1 MLTFLS
7 KNMHYNLNELNYS
20 LIDQENLSSSANE
33 LNRLLNQK
41 LLWMPSYPKQLND
54 LILCINYLIKGEYFK
69 LNKQEKGR
77 PQKYTDEE
85 LTRTLLDYAS
95 KTPGRINY
103 SALAKATGI
112 KRHVWSRRKRTD
124 IERLNTPLLSEKMMP
139 LLFHYL
145 ISNLLLNVMVMIQK
159 L

>member
-69 LNKQEKGR
+69 LNKQEKEDLKNI
-77 PQKYTDEE
+77 PMK
-85 LTRTLLDYAS
+85 
-95 KTPGRINY
+95 N
-103 SALAKATGI
+103 
-112 KRHVWSRRKRTD
+112 
-124 IERLNTPLLSEKMMP
+124 
-139 LLFHYL
+139 
-145 ISNLLLNVMVMIQK
+145 
-159 L
+159 

>member
-69 LNKQEKGR
+69 LNKQEKKEDLKNI
-77 PQKYTDEE
+77 PMK
-85 LTRTLLDYAS
+85 
-95 KTPGRINY
+95 N
-103 SALAKATGI
+103 
-112 KRHVWSRRKRTD
+112 
-124 IERLNTPLLSEKMMP
+124 
-139 LLFHYL
+139 
-145 ISNLLLNVMVMIQK
+145 
-159 L
+159 

>member
-1 MLTFLS
+1 
-7 KNMHYNLNELNYS
+7 
-20 LIDQENLSSSANE
+20 
-33 LNRLLNQK
+33 
-41 LLWMPSYPKQLND
+41 MPSYPKQLND